1 MSKLLVHMT
10 EKELVEVIRSAVNM
24 ELNGQTNDNS
34 EEDQEELTRQ
44 EAAKLL
50 GVTVGTIDNW
60 SKRGILTKYARGSR
74 RYFVKDE
81 ILKSKKEM
89 IYKNLN

>member
-1 MSKLLVHMT
+1 MT